1 MAERSLRH
9 LILSSSMLASA
20 VIGYGRRAYAAC
32 VPAGGSNFLCSGA
45 STAQSVSAANAN
57 VSTLPGF
64 SVTTVSP
71 NALTIT
77 GSGDVRYTDTNFSP
91 LTATTGNGLNV
102 SNAAGP
108 GSININTNG
117 AVTARNYGIRGR
129 NFGSGALS
137 ITANGDVISTG
148 TGVASLS
155 RGIVAVNSGT
165 DLSVT
170 TGIGTTVSGL
180 RYGILTLNYGTGTTT
195 VTANGDVTASGTTGT
210 DVGILARGTAGVVVT
225 TAAGTTVSGQEIGI
239 SARSDGAGALN
250 ITVNGDVTG
259 NTANGIYARTGAGGS
274 IAINV
279 GSGSSVTSNGTGF
292 AVDTS
297 TILAPTNGAT
307 NLTVA
312 GTLNGGTGGAVRFHQ
327 GSALADRLELHPTAV
342 INGTVF
348 AGPGTDTLAL
358 GGTGTGSFDVS
369 RIGSAAQYRDFET
382 FEKVGASQWTLTGT
396 NTGIPD
402 WTVNAGLLSIQAT
415 MPNTDFSVN
424 GGTLALVG
432 TGNIS
437 NSIVN
442 LNGAT
447 SVLDISGAVA
457 GGTIASLSGVAG
469 SAVTLG
475 NQTLTLSNA
484 SGTFGGAISGS
495 GGLTLDGGTETLT
508 GTNTYTGVT
517 NINSGTLALAGTGS
531 IANSSSVNLN
541 SAASVFDISATTADA
556 TVTSLSGVAG
566 SAVALGNQTL
576 ALSNASGTFGG
587 AISGSGGLTLDGGT
601 ERLTGISTYTGA
613 TTINGGT
620 LLVDGSIASSSGV
633 TANSGSTLG
642 GTGTLPTTA
651 INGGILS
658 PGPMIGTLNVQG
670 TISFTPNSTYQV
682 DISPGSS
689 DRTNV
694 TGTAALAGT
703 AHVIAGAGSYPRN
716 TTYVILTAAGGL
728 SGAFSGLN
736 FASDFLCAC
745 LSYDA
750 NNVYLQ
756 ITSTGLTFA
765 GVGQTPNQVATG
777 GAVEGLGVGNPIYDV
792 IVLGSAEQ
800 ARTAFDL
807 LSGEVHASAVG
818 MVLDESRHVRDAL
831 LGRLRQSYGGSFNPL
846 ASLTPGGPV
855 LAYARTTNDH
865 PALGFGVKKTAMPA
879 ENVVAGWAQT
889 IGAWGRSAGDGN
901 ASALSRSVGGFM
913 TGFDANVGEMWRFGV
928 ASGYARSWLQA
939 DERMS
944 SGTVDSYH
952 FGLYGGGQFGALGL
966 RAGVVHTWHDVETS
980 RSIAFAGGE
989 GCCASIFSDSAT
1001 ASFAAR
1007 TAQVFGEIG
1016 ASFFA
1021 GRAAIE
1027 PFANAAYVNVHTNGF
1042 TESGGAAVLTANG
1055 QSNDAV
1061 FTTLGA
1067 RAAITYALADR
1078 ATITTFGMLGWRR
1091 GFGDIT
1097 PVMAMAFASG
1107 GTGFNISGNS
1117 LARNAALVEA
1127 GLNVH
1132 FSPTATIGLS
1142 YVGQLSDRVTDHAI
1156 KGNLMWRF

>member
-1 MAERSLRH
+1 
-9 LILSSSMLASA
+9 MLASA

-64 SVTTVSP
+64 RVTTVSS
-71 NALTIT
+71 NALAIT
-77 GSGDVRYTDTNFSP
+77 GSGDLFYTDTNFSA
-91 LTATTGNGLNV
+91 LTATSGNGLNV

-108 GSININTNG
+108 GSITINTNG

-155 RGIVAVNSGT
+155 RGIVAVSSGT

-170 TGIGTTVSGL
+170 TGVGTTVSGL
-180 RYGILTLNYGTGTTT
+180 RYGILSRNYGTGTTT
-195 VTANGDVTASGTTGT
+195 VTANGDVAASGTTGT
-210 DVGILARGTAGVVVT
+210 DVGILARGTADVVVT

-259 NTANGIYARTGAGGS
+259 NTAIYARTGAGGS

-279 GSGSSVTSNGTGF
+279 GSGSSVTSNGTGY

-297 TILAPTNGAT
+297 TFASANGAT

-382 FEKVGASQWTLTGT
+382 FEKVGASQWTLTGI

-402 WTVNAGLLSIQAT
+402 WTVNAGVLSIQAT

-432 TGNIS
+432 AGNIS

-457 GGTIASLSGVAG
+457 GGTIASLSGVVG

-475 NQTLTLSNA
+475 NQTLILSNA
-484 SGTFGGAISGS
+484 SGTFGGAI
-495 GGLTLDGGTETLT
+495 
-508 GTNTYTGVT
+508 
-517 NINSGTLALAGTGS
+517 A
-531 IANSSSVNLN
+531 
-541 SAASVFDISATTADA
+541 
-556 TVTSLSGVAG
+556 
-566 SAVALGNQTL
+566 
-576 ALSNASGTFGG
+576 
-587 AISGSGGLTLDGGT
+587 GSGGLTLDGGT

-765 GVGQTPNQVATG
+765 GAGQTPNQIATG

-800 ARTAFDL
+800 ARSAFDL

-818 MVLDESRHVRDAL
+818 MVLDDSRHVRDAL
-831 LGRLRQSYGGSFNPL
+831 LGRLRQSYGGSSNPL

-855 LAYARTTNDH
+855 LAYARTMTDH
-865 PALGFGVKKTAMPA
+865 PAPGFGAKKTAMPA
-879 ENVVAGWAQT
+879 ENVVAGWGQT
-889 IGAWGRSAGDGN
+889 IGAWGRNAGDGN

-928 ASGYARSWLQA
+928 ASGYARSWLRA
-939 DERMS
+939 DERKS

-966 RAGVVHTWHDVETS
+966 RAGVAHTWHDLETS

-989 GCCASIFSDSAT
+989 GCCASMFSDTAT

-1007 TAQVFGEIG
+1007 TAQAFGEIG

-1027 PFANAAYVNVHTNGF
+1027 PFASAAYVNVHTHGF

-1067 RAAITYALADR
+1067 RAAMTYALPDR
-1078 ATITTFGMLGWRR
+1078 ATITTYGMLGWRR
-1091 GFGDIT
+1091 AFGDTT
-1097 PVMAMAFASG
+1097 PVMAMVFASG
-1107 GTGFNISGNS
+1107 GAGFNISGNS

-1127 GLNVH
+1127 GLNLH
-1132 FSPTATIGLS
+1132 FSPTATIGFS

-1156 KGNLMWRF
+1156 KGNLIWRF

>member
-1 MAERSLRH
+1 MRH

-64 SVTTVSP
+64 RVTTVSS
-71 NALTIT
+71 NALAIT
-77 GSGDVRYTDTNFSP
+77 GSGDLFYTDTNFSA
-91 LTATTGNGLNV
+91 LTATSGNGLNV

-108 GSININTNG
+108 GSITINTNG

-155 RGIVAVNSGT
+155 RGIVAVSSGT

-170 TGIGTTVSGL
+170 TGVGTTVSGL
-180 RYGILTLNYGTGTTT
+180 RYGILSRNYGTGTTT
-195 VTANGDVTASGTTGT
+195 VTANGDVAASGTTGT
-210 DVGILARGTAGVVVT
+210 DVGILARGTADVVVT

-259 NTANGIYARTGAGGS
+259 NTAIYARTGAGGS

-279 GSGSSVTSNGTGF
+279 GSGSSVTSNGTGY

-297 TILAPTNGAT
+297 TFASANGAT

-382 FEKVGASQWTLTGT
+382 FEKVGASQWTLTGI

-402 WTVNAGLLSIQAT
+402 WIVNAGVLSIQAT

-432 TGNIS
+432 AGNIS

-442 LNGAT
+442 LNGVT

-457 GGTIASLSGVAG
+457 GGTIASLSGVVG

-475 NQTLTLSNA
+475 NQTLILSNA
-484 SGTFGGAISGS
+484 SGTFGGAI
-495 GGLTLDGGTETLT
+495 
-508 GTNTYTGVT
+508 
-517 NINSGTLALAGTGS
+517 A
-531 IANSSSVNLN
+531 
-541 SAASVFDISATTADA
+541 
-556 TVTSLSGVAG
+556 
-566 SAVALGNQTL
+566 
-576 ALSNASGTFGG
+576 
-587 AISGSGGLTLDGGT
+587 GSGGLTLDGGT

-765 GVGQTPNQVATG
+765 GAGQTPNQIATG

-800 ARTAFDL
+800 ARSAFDL

-818 MVLDESRHVRDAL
+818 MVLDDSRHVRDAL
-831 LGRLRQSYGGSFNPL
+831 LGRLRQSYGGSSNPL

-855 LAYARTTNDH
+855 LAYATTMTDH
-865 PALGFGVKKTAMPA
+865 PAPGFGAKKTAMPA
-879 ENVVAGWAQT
+879 ENVVAGWGQT
-889 IGAWGRSAGDGN
+889 IGAWGRNAGDGN

-928 ASGYARSWLQA
+928 ASGYARSWLRA
-939 DERMS
+939 DERKS
-944 SGTVDSYH
+944 SGTVGSYH

-966 RAGVVHTWHDVETS
+966 RAGVAHTWHDLETS

-989 GCCASIFSDSAT
+989 GCCASMFSDTAT

-1007 TAQVFGEIG
+1007 TAQAFGEIG

-1027 PFANAAYVNVHTNGF
+1027 PFASAAYVNVHTHGF

-1067 RAAITYALADR
+1067 RAAMTYALPDR
-1078 ATITTFGMLGWRR
+1078 ATITTYGMLGWRR
-1091 GFGDIT
+1091 AFGDTT

-1107 GTGFNISGNS
+1107 GAGFNISGNS

-1127 GLNVH
+1127 GLNLH

-1156 KGNLMWRF
+1156 KGNLIWRF

>member
-1 MAERSLRH
+1 MGWNLHLLEALLAERSLRH

-77 GSGDVRYTDTNFSP
+77 GSGDVVYTDTNFSP
-91 LTATTGNGLNV
+91 LTATSGNGLNV

-108 GSININTNG
+108 GSITINTNG

-155 RGIVAVNSGT
+155 RGIVAVSSGT

-170 TGIGTTVSGL
+170 TGVGTTVSGL
-180 RYGILTLNYGTGTTT
+180 RYGIVSRNYGTGTTT
-195 VTANGDVTASGTTGT
+195 VTANGDVAASGTTGT
-210 DVGILARGTAGVVVT
+210 DVGILARGTADVVVT

-259 NTANGIYARTGAGGS
+259 NTAIYARTGAGGS

-279 GSGSSVTSNGTGF
+279 GSGSSVTSNGTGY

-297 TILAPTNGAT
+297 TFASANGAT

-396 NTGIPD
+396 NTGISD

-424 GGTLALVG
+424 GGTLALIG
-432 TGNIS
+432 AGNIS

-457 GGTIASLSGVAG
+457 GGTIASLSGV
-469 SAVTLG
+469 V
-475 NQTLTLSNA
+475 
-484 SGTFGGAISGS
+484 
-495 GGLTLDGGTETLT
+495 
-508 GTNTYTGVT
+508 
-517 NINSGTLALAGTGS
+517 
-531 IANSSSVNLN
+531 
-541 SAASVFDISATTADA
+541 
-556 TVTSLSGVAG
+556 G

-576 ALSNASGTFGG
+576 TLSNASGTFGG

-613 TTINGGT
+613 TTINAGT

-642 GTGTLPTTA
+642 GTGTLPATA

-658 PGPMIGTLNVQG
+658 PGPAIATLNVQG
-670 TISFTPNSTYQV
+670 TLSFTPSSTYQV
-682 DISPGSS
+682 EISPASS
-689 DRTNV
+689 DRTSV

-728 SGAFSGLN
+728 SGAFSGSN

-765 GVGQTPNQVATG
+765 GVGQTPNQIATG

-792 IVLGSAEQ
+792 IVLGTAEQ
-800 ARTAFDL
+800 ARSAFDL

-818 MVLDESRHVRDAL
+818 MVLDDSRHVRDAL
-831 LGRLRQSYGGSFNPL
+831 LGRLRQSYGGSSNPL

-865 PALGFGVKKTAMPA
+865 PALGFGAKKTAMPA
-879 ENVVAGWAQT
+879 ENVVAGWGQT
-889 IGAWGRSAGDGN
+889 IGAWGRNAGDGN

-928 ASGYARSWLQA
+928 ASGFARSWLQA
-939 DERMS
+939 NERKS

-989 GCCASIFSDSAT
+989 GCCASIFSDTAT

-1091 GFGDIT
+1091 AFGDIA

-1107 GTGFNISGNS
+1107 GAGFNISGNS

-1156 KGNLMWRF
+1156 KANLMWRF

>member
-91 LTATTGNGLNV
+91 LTATAGNGLNV

-108 GSININTNG
+108 GSITINTNG

-155 RGIVAVNSGT
+155 RGIVAVSSGT

-170 TGIGTTVSGL
+170 TGVGTTVSGL
-180 RYGILTLNYGTGTTT
+180 RYGILSRNYGTGTTT

-210 DVGILARGTAGVVVT
+210 DVGILARGTADVVVT

-297 TILAPTNGAT
+297 TLASANGAT

-396 NTGIPD
+396 NTGISD

-432 TGNIS
+432 SGNIS

-447 SVLDISGAVA
+447 GVLDISGAAA
-457 GGTIASLSGVAG
+457 GGTIASLSGVVG

-484 SGTFGGAISGS
+484 SGTFR
-495 GGLTLDGGTETLT
+495 
-508 GTNTYTGVT
+508 
-517 NINSGTLALAGTGS
+517 
-531 IANSSSVNLN
+531 
-541 SAASVFDISATTADA
+541 
-556 TVTSLSGVAG
+556 
-566 SAVALGNQTL
+566 
-576 ALSNASGTFGG
+576 G

-613 TTINGGT
+613 TTINAGT

-642 GTGTLPTTA
+642 GTGILPATA

-658 PGPMIGTLNVQG
+658 PGPAIATLNVQG
-670 TISFTPNSTYQV
+670 TLSFTPNSTYQV
-682 DISPGSS
+682 EISPASS

-703 AHVIAGAGSYPRN
+703 AHVIAGVGSYPRN

-765 GVGQTPNQVATG
+765 GVGQTPNQIATG

-818 MVLDESRHVRDAL
+818 MVLDDSRHVRDAL
-831 LGRLRQSYGGSFNPL
+831 LGRLRQSYGGSFSPL

-865 PALGFGVKKTAMPA
+865 PALGFGAKKTAMPA

-1055 QSNDAV
+1055 QWNDAV

-1067 RAAITYALADR
+1067 RAAITYALSDR

-1091 GFGDIT
+1091 AFGDTT

>member
-1 MAERSLRH
+1 MGWNLHLLEALLAERSLRH

-64 SVTTVSP
+64 RVTTVSS
-71 NALTIT
+71 NALAIT
-77 GSGDVRYTDTNFSP
+77 GSGDLFYTDTNFSA
-91 LTATTGNGLNV
+91 LTATSGNGLNV

-108 GSININTNG
+108 GSITINTNG

-155 RGIVAVNSGT
+155 RGIVAVSSGT

-170 TGIGTTVSGL
+170 TGVGTTVSGL
-180 RYGILTLNYGTGTTT
+180 RYGILSRNYGTGTTT
-195 VTANGDVTASGTTGT
+195 VTANGDVAASGTTGT
-210 DVGILARGTAGVVVT
+210 DVGILARGTADVVVT

-259 NTANGIYARTGAGGS
+259 NTAIYARTGAGGS

-279 GSGSSVTSNGTGF
+279 GSGSSVTSNGTGY

-297 TILAPTNGAT
+297 TFASANGAT

-382 FEKVGASQWTLTGT
+382 FEKVGASQWTLTGI

-402 WTVNAGLLSIQAT
+402 WIVNAGVLSIQAT

-432 TGNIS
+432 AGNIS

-442 LNGAT
+442 LNGVT

-457 GGTIASLSGVAG
+457 GGTIASLSGVVG

-475 NQTLTLSNA
+475 NQTLILSNA
-484 SGTFGGAISGS
+484 SGTFGGAI
-495 GGLTLDGGTETLT
+495 
-508 GTNTYTGVT
+508 
-517 NINSGTLALAGTGS
+517 A
-531 IANSSSVNLN
+531 
-541 SAASVFDISATTADA
+541 
-556 TVTSLSGVAG
+556 
-566 SAVALGNQTL
+566 
-576 ALSNASGTFGG
+576 
-587 AISGSGGLTLDGGT
+587 GSGGLTLDGGT

-765 GVGQTPNQVATG
+765 GAGQTPNQIATG

-800 ARTAFDL
+800 ARSAFDL

-818 MVLDESRHVRDAL
+818 MVLDDSRHVRDAL
-831 LGRLRQSYGGSFNPL
+831 LGRLRQSYGGSSNPL

-855 LAYARTTNDH
+855 LAYATTMTDH
-865 PALGFGVKKTAMPA
+865 PAPGFGAKKTAMPA
-879 ENVVAGWAQT
+879 ENVVAGWGQT
-889 IGAWGRSAGDGN
+889 IGAWGRNAGDGN

-928 ASGYARSWLQA
+928 ASGYARSWLRA
-939 DERMS
+939 DERKS
-944 SGTVDSYH
+944 SGTVGSYH

-966 RAGVVHTWHDVETS
+966 RAGVAHTWHDLETS

-989 GCCASIFSDSAT
+989 GCCASMFSDTAT

-1007 TAQVFGEIG
+1007 TAQAFGEIG

-1027 PFANAAYVNVHTNGF
+1027 PFASAAYVNVHTHGF

-1067 RAAITYALADR
+1067 RAAMTYALPDR
-1078 ATITTFGMLGWRR
+1078 ATITTYGMLGWRR
-1091 GFGDIT
+1091 AFGDTT

-1107 GTGFNISGNS
+1107 GAGFNISGNS

-1127 GLNVH
+1127 GLNLH

-1156 KGNLMWRF
+1156 KGNLIWRF